1 MKYYISIDKN
11 DVIWGIG
18 ESPESAIVNAK
29 ESLGKSRPNLK
40 TLECTKEVYDDV
52 FVNGYF
58 HGDDEPY
65 WLYDGMVKQA
75 YYPQKIKRSNVFSKL
90 P

>member
-1 MKYYISIDKN
+1 MKYYIAIDKN

-18 ESPESAIVNAK
+18 ESPELAATDAK
-29 ESLGKSRPNLK
+29 ENLENKHPKLK
-40 TLECTKEVYDDV
+40 TLECTKEVFDDV
-52 FVNGYF
+52 FVNGYY

-65 WLYDGMVKQA
+65 WFYDKKKKIA
-75 YYPQKIKRSNVFSKL
+75 YYPAELKRENVFKTL